1 MGKSA
6 YSGTS
11 KADTAINNVQREIR
25 QMETRD
31 WLTISEKS
39 ILDGEKRAQAAKPS
53 VTQVKIS
60 HYVQDAPL
68 KGSKFWSTEQW
79 NTYKAKIKADK
90 AQAKRDAKTSL

>member
-1 MGKSA
+1 MARSS
-6 YSGTS
+6 YTGTS

-39 ILDGEKRAQAAKPS
+39 ILDGKQRTQSVKPS

-60 HYVQDAPL
+60 HYNPDSPL
-68 KGSKFWSTEQW
+68 KGSKFWTTAQW
-79 NTYKAKIKADK
+79 DSYKAKVKADK
-90 AQAKRDAKTSL
+90 AQAKRDAKTTL

>member
-39 ILDGEKRAQAAKPS
+39 ILDGEKRAQ
-53 VTQVKIS
+53 VKIS

-79 NTYKAKIKADK
+79 NTYKAKVKADK